1 MYFINV
7 SVNVCFV
14 SLSTPLGLNIFGEH
28 LGTFPLARASVWFIN
43 PCDSYYDFRMHPG
56 ESHQGTL
63 KNKAYYS
70 YPGGYMAHSEPH
82 KEVEERAREG
92 EKPWVLL
99 SLWSTVVCIDS
110 VCIGELKA

>member
-1 MYFINV
+1 M
-7 SVNVCFV
+7 
-14 SLSTPLGLNIFGEH
+14 GLNICGE
-28 LGTFPLARASVWFIN
+28 LPGTFPLARASVAGSALMILIMIGGCN
-43 PCDSYYDFRMHPG
+43 
-56 ESHQGTL
+56 SHWGTL

-99 SLWSTVVCIDS
+99 SLWSRVGCLDS
-110 VCIGELKA
+110 LCSGELKT

>member
-1 MYFINV
+1 MG
-7 SVNVCFV
+7 
-14 SLSTPLGLNIFGEH
+14 TPLGLNIFGEH

-56 ESHQGTL
+56 DSHQGTL

-70 YPGGYMAHSEPH
+70 YPGGHMAHSETH
-82 KEVEERAREG
+82 REAKQRAREG

-99 SLWSTVVCIDS
+99 SLWSRVGCLDS
-110 VCIGELKA
+110 LCSGELKT